1 MSTTAADDLLLE
13 LMDEFQP
20 HLQSHRHKLQTWRR
34 LLREFNCRTGSSIRQ
49 ERTLRMRF
57 ERMKETLESGGEV
70 HVSQPS
76 LLERLARDYGGR
88 RSGSG
93 SRRVGTEEHEWS
105 GGSRVA
111 FEPLG
116 TGVASDANSADER
129 EESEPPPL
137 DTLHVFP
144 ATEMRLLVERERY
157 NMLRQSLVSF
167 YDRSPEA
174 GLSAAS
180 SYCGS
185 SSSHTSLLTPALS
198 MDGGACTDGLH
209 EVGRQLQSQAVLDI
223 ICGELQQLRQQQESL
238 EQHIFERLDRLA
250 ALLAHKPEDAGVGGH

>member
-1 MSTTAADDLLLE
+1 MMSSAAADDLLLE

-34 LLREFNCRTGSSIRQ
+34 LLREFNRRTGGSIRQ

-70 HVSQPS
+70 HVLQPG
-76 LLERLARDYGGR
+76 LLETLVREYN
-88 RSGSG
+88 G
-93 SRRVGTEEHEWS
+93 SRGGNRRVEVGEHEWN
-105 GGSRVA
+105 GCQPAG

-116 TGVASDANSADER
+116 SDLTSGTNSADER

-137 DTLHVFP
+137 DTMDVFP

-157 NMLRQSLVSF
+157 NLLRQSLVSF
-167 YDRSPEA
+167 DDCSPEA
-174 GLSAAS
+174 GLSGGS

-185 SSSHTSLLTPALS
+185 TSSHTSLLTPALS
-198 MDGGACTDGLH
+198 MKGVCTDGLH

-223 ICGELQQLRQQQESL
+223 ICGELQQLRQQQETL

-250 ALLAHKPEDAGVGGH
+250 ALLAQKPENAGVRGH